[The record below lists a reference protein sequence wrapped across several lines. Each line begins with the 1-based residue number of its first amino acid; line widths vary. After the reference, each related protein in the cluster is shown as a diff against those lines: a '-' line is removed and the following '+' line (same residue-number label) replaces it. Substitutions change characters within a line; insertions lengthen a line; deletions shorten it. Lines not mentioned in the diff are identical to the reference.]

1 MADQVNPVGGLAPGL
16 PLTVLAAVKPQPVP
30 EKPRAVKHQEVQPQR
45 LEGEAAERAGISAEQ
60 AAKAFEAFLQQSQS
74 DLSFLVDESTGRT
87 YFKIVDSK
95 TKQVIRQV
103 PSEEILAM
111 ARKLRELGDPKAAS
125 GVLVDREG

>member
-1 MADQVNPVGGLAPGL
+1 MADQVNPVGGLGPGL
-16 PLTVLAAVKPQPVP
+16 PLTVLAAAKPQLVP
-30 EKPRAVKHQEVQPQR
+30 EKPRPARPADSQPPR
-45 LEGEAAERAGISAEQ
+45 LEEEDAETSGPALESAT
-60 AAKAFEAFLQQSQS
+60 KAFEAFLQRSQS
-74 DLSFLVDESTGRT
+74 DLSFRVDESTGRT

-95 TKQVIRQV
+95 TQEVIRQV